1 MGRGTGLAQRGIA
14 MKNRDPKRR
23 VAGFSF
29 IEVLVVLAIMAV
41 IMLIAAPR
49 LWTMM
54 RQAKLRGVARETQG
68 LMRLARLDAIK
79 YSSQGVVRIVA
90 GDPVNGEPPA
100 VQAFSDRDGDL
111 IWDDGEPMLGRYELP
126 TSVSFKNPDG
136 DEFEDSVEGF
146 TADPEDGPNMA
157 VFLRDGSIRNG
168 ETGAFRFADNYDNF
182 LEVRVATTAGRIEVL
197 KWSDGSDDWFAEG
210 EGTERAWTWK

>member
-1 MGRGTGLAQRGIA
+1 

-41 IMLIAAPR
+41 IMLIAAPA

-54 RQAKLRGVARETQG
+54 RQAKLRGVARETQA

-90 GDPVNGEPPA
+90 GDPDNGEPPA

-111 IWDDGEPMLGRYELP
+111 IWDDGEPMLGRCELP
-126 TSVSFKNPDG
+126 TSVSFKDPDG
-136 DEFEDSVEGF
+136 DEFEDSVDGF
-146 TADPEDGPNMA
+146 RADPEGGPNLA
-157 VFLRDGSIRNG
+157 VFLRDGAVSEEG
-168 ETGAFRFADNYDNF
+168 GLGAFRFADNYDNF
-182 LEVRVATTAGRIEVL
+182 LEVRVRSRTGRIEVL
-197 KWSDGSDDWFAEG
+197 KWSDVSSDWFAEG

>member
-1 MGRGTGLAQRGIA
+1 
-14 MKNRDPKRR
+14 MKKRDLKRR

-79 YSSQGVVRIVA
+79 YSAQGVVQIVD
-90 GDPVNGEPPA
+90 GDPDEGIPPQ
-100 VQAFSDRDGDL
+100 VRAFSDRDADQV
-111 IWDDGEPMLGRYELP
+111 WDDGEPMLGRYELP
-126 TSVSFKNPDG
+126 TSVSFKDPSG
-136 DEFEDSVEGF
+136 EELEDSVDKF
-146 TADPEDGPNMA
+146 TDDPEDGPSVA
-157 VFLRDGSIRNG
+157 VFQRDGSIRDR
-168 ETGAFRFADNYDNF
+168 GAFRFADNYDNF
-182 LEVRVATTAGRIEVL
+182 LEVRVATTAGRIEVRKCL
-197 KWSDGSDDWFAEG
+197 VCEGDDPEDWFPEG
-210 EGTERAWTWK
+210 EGTERAWVWK

>member
-1 MGRGTGLAQRGIA
+1 MTI
-14 MKNRDPKRR
+14 RDPKRR

-29 IEVLVVLAIMAV
+29 IEILVVMAV
-41 IMLIAAPR
+41 MLVLMLLAAPA

-90 GDPVNGEPPA
+90 GDPDEGVPPA

-126 TSVSFKNPDG
+126 TSVSFRDPDG
-136 DEFEDSVEGF
+136 DEFEDSVDGF
-146 TADPEDGPNMA
+146 RDDPEGGPRLA
-157 VFLRDGSIRNG
+157 VFLRDGSVPEEG
-168 ETGAFRFADNYDNF
+168 GQGAFRFADNYDNF
-182 LEVRVATTAGRIEVL
+182 LEVRVATAAGRIEVRKCL
-197 KWSDGSDDWFAEG
+197 LCEGDDDEDWFAEG
-210 EGTERAWTWK
+210 EGERAWVWK

>member
-1 MGRGTGLAQRGIA
+1 
-14 MKNRDPKRR
+14 MKNRDPKLR
-23 VAGFSF
+23 VAGFSML
-29 IEVLVVLAIMAV
+29 EVLVVLAIMAV
-41 IMLIAAPR
+41 IMLIAAPA

-54 RQAKLRGVARETQG
+54 RQAKLRGVARETQA

-90 GDPVNGEPPA
+90 GDPANGEPPA

-111 IWDDGEPMLGRYELP
+111 VWDDGEPMLGRYELP

-136 DEFEDSVEGF
+136 DEFEDSVDGF
-146 TADPEDGPNMA
+146 RVDPEGGPNLA
-157 VFLRDGSIRNG
+157 VFLRDGSVPPDDDQG
-168 ETGAFRFADNYDNF
+168 SGQGAFRFADNYDNF

-197 KWSDGSDDWFAEG
+197 KWSDVSSDWFAEG
-210 EGTERAWTWK
+210 EGSERAWTWK

>member
-1 MGRGTGLAQRGIA
+1 

-68 LMRLARLDAIK
+68 LMRVARMDAIK
-79 YSSQGVVRIVA
+79 YSSQGVVRIVE
-90 GDPVNGEPPA
+90 GDPDEGVPPT

-126 TSVSFKNPDG
+126 TSVSFKDQAGN
-136 DEFEDSVEGF
+136 ELEDSVDEF
-146 TADPEDGPNMA
+146 MVDPEGGPRVA
-157 VFLRDGSIRNG
+157 VFLRDGSVPPEG
-168 ETGAFRFADNYDNF
+168 DQGWGQGAFRFADNYDNF
-182 LEVRVATTAGRIEVL
+182 LEVRVMTTAGRIEVR
-197 KWSDGSDDWFAEG
+197 KWSDDQDAWVAEG
-210 EGTERAWTWK
+210 DGERAWAWK

>member
-1 MGRGTGLAQRGIA
+1 MIILGSKR
-14 MKNRDPKRR
+14 RDPKRR
-23 VAGFSF
+23 VAGFSML
-29 IEVLVVLAIMAV
+29 EVLVVLAIMAV

-79 YSSQGVVRIVA
+79 YSAQGVVQIVE
-90 GDPVNGEPPA
+90 GDPDEGVPLT

-111 IWDDGEPMLGRYELP
+111 VWDDGEPMLGRYELP

-136 DEFEDSVEGF
+136 DEFEDSVDGF

-157 VFLRDGSIRNG
+157 VFLRDGSVPDQG
-168 ETGAFRFADNYDNF
+168 QGAFRFADNYDNF
-182 LEVRVATTAGRIEVL
+182 LEVRVATTAGRIEVR
-197 KWSDGSDDWFAEG
+197 KWSDDSSDWFAEG
-210 EGTERAWTWK
+210 EGTERAWIWK

>member
-1 MGRGTGLAQRGIA
+1 M
-14 MKNRDPKRR
+14 
-23 VAGFSF
+23 
-29 IEVLVVLAIMAV
+29 IELLVVLAIMAT
-41 IMLIAAPR
+41 LLLFALPA

-90 GDPVNGEPPA
+90 GDPDEGVPPA

-126 TSVSFKNPDG
+126 TSITFRDPDG
-136 DEFEDSVEGF
+136 NEFEDSVDGF
-146 TADPEDGPNMA
+146 TPDPEDGPELA
-157 VFLRDGSIRNG
+157 VFLRDGSVPVEDG
-168 ETGAFRFADNYDNF
+168 QGAFRFADNYDNF
-182 LEVRVATTAGRIEVL
+182 LEVRVVTTAGRVEVRKCL
-197 KWSDGSDDWFAEG
+197 VCEGDDPDDWFAEG
-210 EGTERAWTWK
+210 ESGERAWVWK

>member
-1 MGRGTGLAQRGIA
+1 

-23 VAGFSF
+23 VAGFSL

-41 IMLIAAPR
+41 IMLIAAPA

-54 RQAKLRGVARETQG
+54 RQAKLRGVARETQA

-90 GDPVNGEPPA
+90 GDPDNGEPPA

-111 IWDDGEPMLGRYELP
+111 IWDDGEPMLGRCELP
-126 TSVSFKNPDG
+126 TSVSFKDPDG
-136 DEFEDSVEGF
+136 DEFEDSVDGF
-146 TADPEDGPNMA
+146 RADPEGGPNLA
-157 VFLRDGSIRNG
+157 VFLRDGAVSEEDG
-168 ETGAFRFADNYDNF
+168 LGAFRFADNYDNF
-182 LEVRVATTAGRIEVL
+182 LEVRVRSRTGRIEVL
-197 KWSDGSDDWFAEG
+197 KWSDVSSDWFAEG